1 MRPFIMQKGFTLV
14 EVLVALLIVAVTLGA
29 GIQAL
34 TQATDLSGALD
45 RRMIA
50 RWVAEDHIA
59 LLRAQQSLPKEG
71 QIEGQVNQAGL
82 SLIWSETSE
91 KLANSPFLKIT
102 VRVREDKPDAT
113 QLVQIAAFI
122 LQSPP

>member
-1 MRPFIMQKGFTLV
+1 MQKGFTLV

-29 GIQAL
+29 GIRAL

>member
-29 GIQAL
+29 GIRAL

-122 LQSPP
+122 LQGPP

>member
-29 GIQAL
+29 GIRAL

>member
-1 MRPFIMQKGFTLV
+1 MHPFIKQKGFTLV

-29 GIQAL
+29 GIRAL

-91 KLANSPFLKIT
+91 TLAHSPFIKIT